1 MTDARVAPE
10 QPEPPDRPGVDEVKI
25 PDALPVLPLRGTVI
39 FPLAVVP
46 LAVGQPRSVRLVDDV
61 LRRDRLLALVAQR
74 DPDVEQAGPDDLY
87 RVGTAGMIHQLSRLP
102 DGSLRVIV
110 QGLERARLTDF
121 VGADPYLV
129 ARVTAAPDRTSTGTE
144 VAGLRRAAVDLFKQL
159 VALIG
164 DLPDELAVAAESL
177 AEPRQVAYLIATAM
191 PLDLAVR
198 QEILELDPVDAKLRR
213 LVDLMQRER
222 AVREI
227 GRKITSDTQE
237 RLSKTQRDFFLREQ
251 LRSIQK
257 ELGEGGADGETAE
270 LRRRIAEAGL
280 DEEARREAERELARL
295 ESIPAASPE
304 HALVRTYLEWLAD
317 LPWNRLTGGSID
329 VRRTRE
335 VLDEDHYDLDKIKD
349 RIVEYLAVRKLRAD
363 RAQEG
368 PPAGA
373 ASGAAPPAEA
383 PTVTGDSPAR
393 EPILCF
399 VGPPGVGKTSLG
411 QSIARALGRR
421 FVRMSLGGIH
431 DEAEVRGHRRT
442 YIGAMPG
449 RIIQA
454 LRRAGAR
461 DPVFMLDEIDKV
473 GHDWRG
479 DPSSALLEV
488 LDPAQNHAF
497 VDTYLGVPF
506 DLSQVLFITTANTL
520 DTIPAPLRDRM
531 EVLQLSGYTEEEK
544 LRIAE
549 RYLVPK
555 QVAAHGLRPDEL
567 TIEPDAIR
575 VIIRGYTHE
584 AGVRGLDREIAAV
597 ARKVARRLA
606 EGGTGST
613 RVTAESVHESLGR
626 PRFFDEVAERTD
638 RPGVATGL
646 AWTPTGG
653 EVLFVEAT
661 MMPSDEERLI
671 LTGMLGDVMR
681 ESAQA
686 AVSYVRSNAERLGIP
701 PRVFEGQ
708 TIHVHVPAGAIPKDG
723 PSAGV
728 TMVTAIASL
737 VTGRPVRSDVAMTG
751 EITLRG
757 KVLPVGG
764 IKEKVL
770 AAHRHGIA
778 TVILPRR
785 NERDLEDVPPEL
797 ARAIE
802 FVFADTAEEVLAR
815 ALAPAAVAD
824 RAA

>member
-1 MTDARVAPE
+1 KLNPE
-10 QPEPPDRPGVDEVKI
+10 SPG
-25 PDALPVLPLRGTVI
+25 
-39 FPLAVVP
+39 
-46 LAVGQPRSVRLVDDV
+46 
-61 LRRDRLLALVAQR
+61 
-74 DPDVEQAGPDDLY
+74 
-87 RVGTAGMIHQLSRLP
+87 
-102 DGSLRVIV
+102 
-110 QGLERARLTDF
+110 
-121 VGADPYLV
+121 
-129 ARVTAAPDRTSTGTE
+129 
-144 VAGLRRAAVDLFKQL
+144 
-159 VALIG
+159 
-164 DLPDELAVAAESL
+164 
-177 AEPRQVAYLIATAM
+177 
-191 PLDLAVR
+191 
-198 QEILELDPVDAKLRR
+198 
-213 LVDLMQRER
+213 
-222 AVREI
+222 
-227 GRKITSDTQE
+227 
-237 RLSKTQRDFFLREQ
+237 
-251 LRSIQK
+251 
-257 ELGEGGADGETAE
+257 
-270 LRRRIAEAGL
+270 
-280 DEEARREAERELARL
+280 
-295 ESIPAASPE
+295 
-304 HALVRTYLEWLAD
+304 
-317 LPWNRLTGGSID
+317 
-329 VRRTRE
+329 
-335 VLDEDHYDLDKIKD
+335 
-349 RIVEYLAVRKLRAD
+349 
-363 RAQEG
+363 
-368 PPAGA
+368 
-373 ASGAAPPAEA
+373 
-383 PTVTGDSPAR
+383 
-393 EPILCF
+393 PILCF

-449 RIIQA
+449 RIVQA

-473 GHDWRG
+473 GRDWRG

-555 QVAAHGLRPDEL
+555 QLTAHGLRPDEL
-567 TIEPDAIR
+567 ELEPDAIR
-575 VIIRGYTHE
+575 AIIRGYTHE

-606 EGGTGST
+606 EGATGST
-613 RVTAESVHESLGR
+613 RVTAETVHEHLGR
-626 PRFFDEVAERTD
+626 PRHFDEVAERTD

-653 EVLFVEAT
+653 EILFVEAT

-686 AVSYVRSNAERLGIP
+686 AVSYVRSNAERLGIA
-701 PRVFEGQ
+701 PRLFEGQ

-757 KVLPVGG
+757 KVLQVGG

-778 TVILPRR
+778 AVILPRR

-797 ARAIE
+797 AGALE

-815 ALAPAAVAD
+815 ALAPAAAAVD
-824 RAA
+824 RTA